1 MADLNNLEEALAEVA
16 KQGAAL
22 TSYLN
27 ENSYYQ
33 PSFEQGGFKE
43 FPELPE
49 EHETSRRRLLDA
61 AKAVAALAYG
71 PDQYV
76 KDLAWSVGITP
87 TGGDNLYQF

>member
-1 MADLNNLEEALAEVA
+1 MADIRNLEEALDEVA
-16 KQGAAL
+16 KQGAKL
-22 TSYLN
+22 TSYLS

-43 FPELPE
+43 YPELPE

-76 KDLAWSVGITP
+76 KDLAWSVGTTP
-87 TGGDNLYQF
+87 TGADSLYPF